1 MRIFVHKGQNEED
14 KPIDKAA
21 EIHKLKAAMII
32 NMYNLYTNKNI
43 LYHTEYF
50 S

>member
-1 MRIFVHKGQNEED
+1 MWIFFHKGQNEED